1 MLKTVPERAPLDD
14 FKMHAEQG
22 ILRLPNNQQEKLKG

>member
-1 MLKTVPERAPLDD
+1 VPERAPLDD

-22 ILRLPNNQQEKLKG
+22 ILRLDLMIN